1 MALFGRRKAR
11 GMDKSNSAKARRTRS
26 NGLKKRPAVREP
38 VRKFGMIRG
47 FIMACPK
54 SSEQDICRDDDDHD
68 SMEHFCPY
76 NHIYGRY
83 FSDTDTDTCRG
94 ECAPENVEL
103 PPGGPRKFLRCFI
116 RVSNLPPGFREWD
129 LQDLFS
135 PFGLRNLRLHD

>member
-38 VRKFGMIRG
+38 VRKFGMIR

-54 SSEQDICRDDDDHD
+54 SPEQDICGDDDDHD
-68 SMEHFCPY
+68 SMEHLCPY

-94 ECAPENVEL
+94 ECAPGERRITSRGSSQV
-103 PPGGPRKFLRCFI
+103 PAVFHT
-116 RVSNLPPGFREWD
+116 REQPAARLQGD